1 MCAVTSDCI
10 VIFKNKNQLEP
21 QITVMNME
29 VVVSIER
36 IEGTSCGLQGL
47 VKSEKGEERKRKTRR
62 KVKEEQGKEE
72 HEEAAGKTS
81 KDKDQTLIKNGF

>member
-1 MCAVTSDCI
+1 
-10 VIFKNKNQLEP
+10 
-21 QITVMNME
+21 MNME

-62 KVKEEQGKEE
+62 RRRRRRRRGRGK
-72 HEEAAGKTS
+72 GKGRGKGRNNRGT
-81 KDKDQTLIKNGF
+81 K